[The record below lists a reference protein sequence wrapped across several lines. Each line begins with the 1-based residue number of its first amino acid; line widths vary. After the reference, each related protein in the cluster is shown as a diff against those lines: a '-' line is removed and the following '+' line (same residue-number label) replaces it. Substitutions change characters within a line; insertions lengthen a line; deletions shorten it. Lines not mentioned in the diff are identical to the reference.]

1 MTSLF
6 FAACGL
12 YCGALFT
19 LQTIPVEQPD
29 AQCFFA
35 EADGRGGGDLVVIDG
50 LQLTV
55 HPGAQAGEALSIS
68 LDPDTSAVDVAD
80 IDGDG
85 QPDLVAVA
93 GDRVLKYSLAPAAAR
108 DPQVLFAAH
117 SQLSAKTPRPFP
129 HVLMVARGGRPLIAL
144 PTMESLELRAPSGEL
159 VESHPIGLEAA
170 HRVSF
175 GQPFS
180 ALPVQPPR
188 QGTPGAL
195 ELRII
200 QTVAF
205 VPALPEGLAPVD
217 VPGAQQFSGSVAQAA
232 VAARK
237 ELPESW
243 PWFRLHPS
251 GPEDD
256 ERVFYA
262 YDPDGARETLV
273 RVRRAVPPVA
283 GRGRELKLSGVQRYP
298 GMAVPCTTTVPDFNG
313 DGYADLLLWNAVA
326 PVPTVGAITRALT
339 EGYWSVRLT
348 VHLFD
353 PASGRYSPVPF
364 VVIPL
369 QVPVAW
375 FLADPGSPPVRHLV
389 LDEFNGNDRTDLL
402 CAIAPDKLA
411 VWVSVPS
418 GIRPDP
424 LQVIQFPGPVQRVE
438 LRGDLD
444 GEGRTSL
451 VLSGPKSF
459 YVLRARKGG

>member
-1 MTSLF
+1 MTSLI
-6 FAACGL
+6 FAACGFC
-12 YCGALFT
+12 CGALFS

-50 LQLTV
+50 RQLTV
-55 HPGAQAGEALSIS
+55 HVGAETGGKLSIL
-68 LDPDTSAVDVAD
+68 LDPESSALDIAD

-85 QPDLVAVA
+85 QPDLVVVA
-93 GDRVLKYSLAPAAAR
+93 GDRVLKYSLEPTASR
-108 DPQVLFAAH
+108 DPQVLFSTH
-117 SQLSAKTPRPFP
+117 SQLSAAAPRPFP
-129 HVLMVARGGRPLIAL
+129 HVLVLARGGRPLIAL
-144 PTMESLELRAPSGEL
+144 PTAEKLELRAPSGEL
-159 VESHPIGLEAA
+159 VESHPIGLDAA

-188 QGTPGAL
+188 LGLPTAL
-195 ELRII
+195 ELRVI
-200 QTVAF
+200 QTAAF
-205 VPALPEGLAPVD
+205 VPDLPEGLAPLDSGV
-217 VPGAQQFSGSVAQAA
+217 AQQFSGSVAQAA

-237 ELPESW
+237 DPPESW

-251 GPEDD
+251 GAQDD

-273 RVRRAVPPVA
+273 RVRRALPPVA

-298 GMAVPCTTTVPDFNG
+298 GMAVPCATTVPDFNG
-313 DGYADLLLWNAVA
+313 DGYADLLLWNAAA
-326 PVPTVGAITRALT
+326 PVPTVGAISRALT

-364 VVIPL
+364 AVIPL

-402 CAIAPDKLA
+402 CATAPDKLA

-444 GEGRTSL
+444 GEGRISL
-451 VLSGPKSF
+451 VLSGPKTF
-459 YVLRARKGG
+459 YILRARKGG

>member
-1 MTSLF
+1 MISLIL
-6 FAACGL
+6 AVGSLCG
-12 YCGALFT
+12 GALFS

-35 EADGRGGGDLVVIDG
+35 EADGRSGGELVVIDG
-50 LQLTV
+50 YRLSV
-55 HPGAQAGEALSIS
+55 HPGARAEESFSI
-68 LDPDTSAVDVAD
+68 LLEPETSAVDVAD

-85 QPDLVAVA
+85 QPDLIAVC
-93 GDRVLKYSLAPAAAR
+93 GDRVLKHSLELTGSHE
-108 DPQVLFAAH
+108 PQVLFSVH
-117 SQLSAKTPRPFP
+117 SQLSAATPRPFP
-129 HVLMVARGGRPLIAL
+129 HVLVVARGGRPLIAL
-144 PTMESLELRAPSGEL
+144 PTAEQLELRAPSGEI
-159 VESHPIGLEAA
+159 VESHAIGLDAA

-188 QGTPGAL
+188 LGTFGAL
-195 ELRII
+195 EMRII
-200 QTVAF
+200 QTAAF
-205 VPALPEGLAPVD
+205 VPELPEGLVPLDPAGAP
-217 VPGAQQFSGSVAQAA
+217 QFGGSVAQAA
-232 VAARK
+232 IAARSD
-237 ELPESW
+237 LPESW

-251 GPEDD
+251 GPQDD
-256 ERVFYA
+256 ERVFFA
-262 YDPDGARETLV
+262 YDPGGARETLV
-273 RVRRAVPPVA
+273 RVRRALPPAA

-298 GMAVPCTTTVPDFNG
+298 GMAIPCSTVVPDFNG
-313 DGYADLLLWNAVA
+313 DGYADLLLWNATA
-326 PVPTVGAITRALT
+326 PTPTVGALTRALT

-353 PASGRYSPVPF
+353 PALGRYSPVPF

-418 GIRPDP
+418 GIRPEP
-424 LQVIQFPGPVQRVE
+424 HQVIQLPGPVQRVE

-444 GEGRTSL
+444 GDGRTSL
-451 VLSGPKSF
+451 VLRGPRAF
-459 YVLRARKGG
+459 YVLRTRKTG